1 MRLDKLLVELQIGSR
16 SEVKALVKKG
26 LIFVDGVRA
35 KKPEDKV
42 DENTVTISY
51 GARDYTYQ
59 QYVYY
64 IMNKPAGVIT
74 ATEDGRQTTV
84 MDIFNQIIPE
94 GKKDLFPVGR
104 LDKDTT
110 GLLLITNDGALAH
123 DMLSPKKHVDKTYFV
138 GLDKELTPEAVAA
151 LEKGVRI
158 GEGELTA
165 PATVKYDRGS
175 TCYITIHEGHFHQVK
190 RMFFAIGRQVI
201 SLKRVAFGPLVLDE
215 KVLPEGCVKE
225 ISRPEI

>member
-42 DENTVTISY
+42 DENTVTITY
-51 GARDYTYQ
+51 GDRDYIYQ
-59 QYVYY
+59 QYFYY

-74 ATEDGRQTTV
+74 ATEDGREATV
-84 MDIFNQIIPE
+84 MDIFYRVFPE
-94 GKKDLFPVGR
+94 GKRDLFPVGR

-123 DMLSPKKHVDKTYFV
+123 DMLSPKKHVDKKYFV
-138 GLDKELTPEAVAA
+138 GLDGALTSENVEA
-151 LEKGVRI
+151 LEAGVHI
-158 GEGELTA
+158 GQGELTA
-165 PATVKYDRGS
+165 PATVEYSGGN

-190 RMFFAIGRQVI
+190 RMFFAVGRQVV
-201 SLKRVAFGPLVLDE
+201 SLKRVAFGPLTLDE
-215 KVLPEGCVKE
+215 EDLPEGSVKE